1 MQNLTTLNVS
11 WLGSLGPVFG
21 IFLITAMIVMH
32 VLFAVCIKRD
42 ADLRRIGGR
51 PLVLLTPFVWALAA
65 LLLGLVG
72 VAFYWVCHHSRFYR
86 IEK

>member
-1 MQNLTTLNVS
+1 MQNLTTLNLS
-11 WLGSLGPVFG
+11 WLGQLGQIFG
-21 IFLITAMIVMH
+21 VILIAAMILMH
-32 VLFAVCIKRD
+32 IMFAICIWQD
-42 ADLRRIGGR
+42 ASQRRIGGR

-65 LLLGLVG
+65 LLLGLLG